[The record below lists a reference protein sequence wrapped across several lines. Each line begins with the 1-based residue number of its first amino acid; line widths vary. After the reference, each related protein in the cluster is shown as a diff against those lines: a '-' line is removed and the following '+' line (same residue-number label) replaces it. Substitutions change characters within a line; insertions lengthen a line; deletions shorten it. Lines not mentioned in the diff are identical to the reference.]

1 MPLAEF
7 PRAGWCWPNF
17 RPEEPACK
25 DGSILILPPTVDK
38 LQRLRDR
45 LGAPL
50 VVNSAFRSPGYNK
63 RVGGAA
69 GSMHLAARAF
79 DIRMAGHDPHQ
90 FEAAAPKAGFTGFG
104 LGAQTDIPIP
114 ASRMIRPPARIMLC
128 QRRLARCALNP
139 HKRGE
144 NPLPCRLR
152 MSASAHAKAGHPLS
166 LDGNSNNA
174 DLQLV
179 EIVKSRPDPF
189 GRDSHQSES
198 NSYRKPLRFLRDGE
212 VPP

>member
-25 DGSILILPPTVDK
+25 DGSILIHPPTVDK

-63 RVGGAA
+63 RIGGAA
-69 GSMHLAARAF
+69 GSMHLAARAY

-90 FEAAAPKAGFTGFG
+90 FEAAARKAGFTGFG

-114 ASRMIRPPARIMLC
+114 ASRMIRPPARIMLR
-128 QRRLARCALNP
+128 QHRLARCALNP

-144 NPLPCRLR
+144 NPCRAGSGCRHQPMQKPGIRSRLTGTR
-152 MSASAHAKAGHPLS
+152 ITPIFNWLKSSNHGRTPSAETVTNRRAIPTENLYVS
-166 LDGNSNNA
+166 
-174 DLQLV
+174 
-179 EIVKSRPDPF
+179 
-189 GRDSHQSES
+189 
-198 NSYRKPLRFLRDGE
+198 
-212 VPP
+212 